1 MRKVTALLLAALVL
15 VGANTALADKTI
27 TLDKDTKLV
36 PQGWTIIIMWSGV
49 RRFSRRASSTIRI
62 ARGW

>member
-27 TLDKDTKLV
+27 TLDKDTKL
-36 PQGWTIIIMWSGV
+36 
-49 RRFSRRASSTIRI
+49 AE
-62 ARGW
+62 RGLKLKKAE